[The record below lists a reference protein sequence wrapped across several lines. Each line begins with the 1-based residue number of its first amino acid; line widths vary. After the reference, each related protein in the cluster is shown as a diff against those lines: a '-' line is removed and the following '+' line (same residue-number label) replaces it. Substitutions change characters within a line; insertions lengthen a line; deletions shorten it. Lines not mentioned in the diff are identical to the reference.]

1 MKKQIGLMTMSMM
14 LASTAFAGGAGA
26 PAPKPTAGKCMTI
39 SQLVASNAQLS
50 TLNTALDAAGLKS
63 TLSAAG
69 SYTVFAPTDAAFAK
83 VPSDQLASVLND
95 ADALRSLLL
104 YHVVAEKATAA
115 QIRGVK
121 GGTTVQ
127 GADIAVT
134 TQGNTLKINNATVT
148 RADINACNGIVHL
161 IDTVLMPPMAVAA
174 PVAEPAAAA
183 PAPAPAAAPAPVPV
197 AAAPI
202 VIPATPLS
210 GSTITNTAVT
220 APATTETATTTEA
233 TTEATTETTEATT
246 ETTEATTEV
255 APAAVDITVET
266 NANSSGYQLIQT
278 DARFSTLKELIVA
291 ADLGSTLEGLSGAY
305 TIFAPTNDAFA
316 TLPEEILVNLKAA
329 ANKEALQKVLLYHL
343 VKSKV
348 NVADLGN
355 PELMTAQGT
364 ALDLGAAA
372 LTTQLVTG
380 GSVVYPIDVVLLPTD
395 FVIPDAPKN

>member
-1 MKKQIGLMTMSMM
+1 MKKQIGLMTMSLM

-183 PAPAPAAAPAPVPV
+183 PAPAPATAPAPAAAPAPV

-220 APATTETATTTEA
+220 APATTETATTTE
-233 TTEATTETTEATT
+233 TTTEATT

-355 PELMTAQGT
+355 PELITAQGT

-380 GSVVYPIDVVLLPTD
+380 DSVVYPIDVVLLPTD

>member
-1 MKKQIGLMTMSMM
+1 MKKQIGLMTMSLM

-26 PAPKPTAGKCMTI
+26 PAPKSTAGKCMTI

-183 PAPAPAAAPAPVPV
+183 PAPAPAPAPAAAPAPV

-220 APATTETATTTEA
+220 APATTETATTTE
-233 TTEATTETTEATT
+233 TTTEATT

-380 GSVVYPIDVVLLPTD
+380 DSVVYPIDVVLLPTD